1 MTPSDSEHTD
11 KDDFVSLHKS
21 IRAKMPDLILAVN
34 DNPPVFWIMEWVK
47 SGYNIQYTIGC
58 SLAGHGAACGHKAIF
73 LRSEN

>member
-1 MTPSDSEHTD
+1 
-11 KDDFVSLHKS
+11 
-21 IRAKMPDLILAVN
+21 MPDLILAVN